1 MKSEEILTCIKNG
14 ENSGIEF
21 KQDGIRSEQLAK
33 EMVAFLNFKGGKI
46 LVGVNDDGSVSGIRR
61 KDMEQWV
68 MNVCTHLIH
77 PRIIPYYEEYQI
89 DDKKIAIIAVDAG
102 ISKPYVLRHSGQES
116 VYIRVGSTSRPA
128 TREEQMRLF
137 QERGFLHVETLPV
150 SGTGFSQL
158 DLRRIKD
165 YFGRVRKLNT
175 LPQNDDE
182 WMQLLANMEY
192 MTVHNGKN
200 MCTIAGLIL
209 FGRKPRRFLPQ
220 AGLEWTVFPGIEKDY
235 DTKDRA
241 SLDGPLVGLWNEIGE
256 HIEDGLLDLLMSK
269 ARQHA
274 SCERL
279 SQDMLTRKIVWDYP
293 PEAVREAVINAFVHR
308 DWTRPPDVEVSL
320 YADRMEIV
328 SPGALPNNV
337 TVERMKQGLRIPRN
351 PILIQTMKDYGY
363 VEHMG
368 MGVKN
373 KIILGMKNHNGTEPD
388 FFADELQ
395 LLVQLRK

>member
-1 MKSEEILTCIKNG
+1 
-14 ENSGIEF
+14 
-21 KQDGIRSEQLAK
+21 
-33 EMVAFLNFKGGKI
+33 
-46 LVGVNDDGSVSGIRR
+46 
-61 KDMEQWV
+61 
-68 MNVCTHLIH
+68 
-77 PRIIPYYEEYQI
+77 
-89 DDKKIAIIAVDAG
+89 
-102 ISKPYVLRHSGQES
+102 
-116 VYIRVGSTSRPA
+116 
-128 TREEQMRLF
+128 
-137 QERGFLHVETLPV
+137 
-150 SGTGFSQL
+150 
-158 DLRRIKD
+158 
-165 YFGRVRKLNT
+165 
-175 LPQNDDE
+175 
-182 WMQLLANMEY
+182 
-192 MTVHNGKN
+192 

-209 FGRKPRRFLPQ
+209 FGRSPRRFLPQ
-220 AGLEWTVFPGIEKDY
+220 AGVEWTVFPGIEKDY
-235 DTKDRA
+235 DTKERA

-256 HIEDGLLDLLMSK
+256 HTEDGLLDLLMSK

-279 SQDMLTRKIVWDYP
+279 SEDMLTRKIVWDYP

-308 DWTRPPDVEVSL
+308 DWTRPPDIEVSL
-320 YADRMEIV
+320 YADRLEIV

-373 KIILGMKNHNGTEPD
+373 KIIPGMKNHNGTEPD